1 MRIYDVSVP
10 LAPTLIVYPGD
21 PQVQVDPIAQLSRGD
36 AANVSRLTCSSHS
49 GTHLDAPRH
58 FFADGT
64 PVDAI
69 TLDVLLGPARV
80 CALTAVSHI
89 TADDLRPL
97 RLEGVQRVLFKT
109 TNSALWEL
117 ADFQPHY
124 IALTSSA
131 AHFLVDIG
139 VQLVGMDYLSV
150 DAYEAQDFPV
160 HHILLG
166 ASVLILEGLNLQAV
180 PPGEYELVALPLL
193 LQDGDGAPARVLLR
207 AAA

>member
-10 LAPTLIVYPGD
+10 LAPTLAVYPGD

-49 GTHLDAPRH
+49 GTHLDVPRH
-58 FFADGT
+58 FFAEGA

-69 TLDVLLGPARV
+69 QPDVLLGPARV
-80 CALTAVSHI
+80 CALPVVRHI

-109 TNSALWEL
+109 TNSALWEMPG
-117 ADFQPHY
+117 FQPHY
-124 IALTSSA
+124 IALTPSA
-131 AHFLVDIG
+131 AHFLVDSG

-150 DAYEAQDFPV
+150 DAYETQAFPV
-160 HHILLG
+160 HRILLG
-166 ASVLILEGLNLQAV
+166 AGIHGGSSGHGPRGGDWLHERVA
-180 PPGEYELVALPLL
+180 PPCCG
-193 LQDGDGAPARVLLR
+193 
-207 AAA
+207 